1 MELLIGAFTPAV
13 HRVYEILS
21 GFPNQPCA
29 LKTLKTGLGWALLG
43 PDEHLK
49 PCKSESENSVCFA
62 RYEQCDL
69 QGQLQQLFN
78 QEFADESCAD
88 STLSLN
94 DKAFLDKGGMSITR
108 VN

>member
-1 MELLIGAFTPAV
+1 VELLIGAFTPAV

-43 PDEHLK
+43 PGEHLK
-49 PCKSESENSVCFA
+49 PCKGESENSVYFA

-69 QGQLQQLFN
+69 QGQLQLLFN
-78 QEFADESCAD
+78 QEFADESCTD
-88 STLSLN
+88 SELSLF
-94 DKAFLDKGGMSITR
+94 DKAFLDKVGKSITR

>member
-13 HRVYEILS
+13 HRVHEILS

-29 LKTLKTGLGWALLG
+29 LKTLKTGLGWVLMG
-43 PDEHLK
+43 PGEHLK
-49 PCKSESENSVCFA
+49 PCKGESENSVCFA

-69 QGQLQQLFN
+69 QGQLQKLFN
-78 QEFADESCAD
+78 QEFADESCPD
-88 STLSLN
+88 SGLSL
-94 DKAFLDKGGMSITR
+94 DEKAFFDKVGKSITR